1 MQTQQTPAAGVEMIE
16 FLSRYS
22 EILNVLLNAAMVI
35 IWVVYLQVFT
45 VNHLRQARAVL
56 HIDLGAAEGA
66 RSRCLVT
73 NLSSSAI
80 YVQAIVAE
88 LSYEGHRSRTQ
99 ITDKDELNPEDVDD
113 PLSRTN
119 RGTLQPGATV
129 DIGSLENLVTRA
141 RIRLSE
147 DWSSEYVEE
156 VTITVVAIAG
166 QVDRIVAASK
176 TFNAEKVE
184 SGIRFSAQRL
194 LTRQVRPRQTREEFS
209 KMLRE
214 QTYQ

>member
-1 MQTQQTPAAGVEMIE
+1 MIE

-22 EILNVLLNAAMVI
+22 DILNVVLNAAMVV
-35 IWVVYLQVFT
+35 IWVAYLQVFT
-45 VNHLRQARAVL
+45 VNQLRQARAVL

-80 YVQAIVAE
+80 YVQAIIAE
-88 LSYEGHRSRTQ
+88 LTHEGHRSRTQ
-99 ITDKDELNPEDVDD
+99 ITDKDELSPDDVDD

-129 DIGSLENLVTRA
+129 DIGSLENLVSRA

-147 DWSSEYVEE
+147 DWSSDHVEE

-176 TFNAEKVE
+176 TFDAER
-184 SGIRFSAQRL
+184 SDAGTRFTAKQL
-194 LTRQVRPRQTREEFS
+194 LTKQIRPRQTREEFS